1 MDILQIDKRRKHN
14 DAGVTTTPNRRWP
27 ELLIT
32 VVVRSTVRIF
42 AGSGTAAPL
51 RGMVLLVVLVLLP
64 TVRKL
69 AAAAPPPT
77 AVPAAA
83 AAAAA
88 AAAPQEW
95 WNWGTGDAAGDG

>member
-1 MDILQIDKRRKHN
+1 MDILQIDKRRKYN

-32 VVVRSTVRIF
+32 VVARSTVRII

-51 RGMVLLVVLVLLP
+51 RVVLLVVLVLLP
-64 TVRKL
+64 PVRKL
-69 AAAAPPPT
+69 AAAALPPT

-83 AAAAA
+83 VAAAAA
-88 AAAPQEW
+88 AQE
-95 WNWGTGDAAGDG
+95 